1 MDAVKAMD
9 YHFTGTNGLVLAQV
23 WECLCILL
31 SLMAKHKYVTVF
43 ESYFFSDV
51 ITVMNMI
58 HDDMVMGSI
67 PAQIMMHHH
76 PYC

>member
-1 MDAVKAMD
+1 MWITILLVPMDLFWPMFGSVYA
-9 YHFTGTNGLVLAQV
+9 
-23 WECLCILL
+23 ILL

-43 ESYFFSDV
+43 ESYFLSDA

-76 PYC
+76 PYCL